1 MNVTLSN
8 SKKIKNYLI
17 LSFNGI
23 CGVGSV
29 GNIDADYII
38 ECLKEELKNDKNLQG
53 VILDFSGMQYKFGN
67 RIAKILDSN
76 ILKPNSI
83 LYIRIIPKEGDFEN
97 WKTLID
103 DCTTKSYHDFL
114 ADTIEGAVMSINK
127 EMNN

>member
-53 VILDFSGMQYKFGN
+53 VILDFSGMHVCQITSLEVDVSFN
-67 RIAKILDSN
+67 LILP
-76 ILKPNSI
+76 ILFCK
-83 LYIRIIPKEGDFEN
+83 
-97 WKTLID
+97 
-103 DCTTKSYHDFL
+103 
-114 ADTIEGAVMSINK
+114 
-127 EMNN
+127 